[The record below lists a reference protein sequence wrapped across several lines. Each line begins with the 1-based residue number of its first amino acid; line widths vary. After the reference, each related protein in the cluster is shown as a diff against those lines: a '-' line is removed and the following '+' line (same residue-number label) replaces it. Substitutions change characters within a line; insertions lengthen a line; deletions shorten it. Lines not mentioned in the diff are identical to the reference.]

1 MDLQEF
7 LALYPWQEEHL
18 ADGEPMHWLWT
29 YDFDSTPEEMW
40 PGVIETSKIN
50 REVGFGE
57 ARYEDRGGVLHGRM
71 IAGKHAIEWV
81 EIPWSWNYAK
91 SLGNVRLYS
100 SGLMRAQRIHLH
112 YGERQPGGKQRAY
125 VYMGCIPT
133 KPEYA
138 RMLQPYFD
146 TKEEGYGKALAQ
158 IDAAVQERKSKD
170 HAFTPQAI
178 ELTEDALSRIARFRS
193 ELVDQGQPAD
203 LVDRLVEHIASGDE
217 LDLYRI
223 RLIDLAQKWSVDAD
237 ALISVA
243 LHAVRA
249 GMLTLSWDVI
259 CPHCRNM
266 RHELA
271 SLVRVN
277 AQQGRCDAC
286 GIDFSTSD
294 ENALEITFH
303 VHPSLAEVPR
313 RYYCLGEASSK
324 PHIKVQYRLL
334 PGQEIALC
342 TALAPGHYRLRTI
355 GSTATV
361 PLEVAPGG
369 SSEKLTWVAGT
380 LPDARTTAPSPCFLL
395 HNATDHTQVFV
406 IEEPTWE
413 QNVLRPAHLFNHQDF
428 RDLFS
433 HEALASDLYLDIG
446 VQTIMFTDIVGSTRL
461 YSGAGDARAFLAMKR
476 HFETIAGIAREH
488 RGAIVKTIGDGAM
501 LAFPTPAQGLAAA
514 VEIQRT
520 FAAQS
525 DGLQARV
532 SLHTG
537 RCLAV
542 NLNTGI
548 DYFGQTVNLAAKL
561 QLLAR
566 QGGIAISSE
575 MGESGD
581 VQAVI
586 AREHLSTEAAELEH
600 ATLPEAVSAFHVE
613 MEGEKV

>member
-1 MDLQEF
+1 MDLQKF
-7 LALYPWQEEHL
+7 LTLYPWQEEHL
-18 ADGEPMHWLWT
+18 TGGEPMHWLWT
-29 YDFDSTPEEMW
+29 YDFASTPEEMW

-81 EIPWSWNYAK
+81 EIPWSWNYAR

-112 YGERQPGGKQRAY
+112 YGDRQPDGKQRAY
-125 VYMGCIPT
+125 VYMGCIPS

-146 TKEEGYGKALAQ
+146 TKEVGYGKALMQ
-158 IDAAVQERKSKD
+158 IDAAVQERKSKEY
-170 HAFTPQAI
+170 AFTPQAI
-178 ELTEDALSRIARFRS
+178 ELTDDALTRIA
-193 ELVDQGQPAD
+193 ELRGELIELNQPAD
-203 LVDRLVEHIASGDE
+203 LVDRLVEYIASGDE

-223 RLIDLAQKWSVDAD
+223 RLVDLAQKWGIATDP
-237 ALISVA
+237 LLSVA

-334 PGQEIALC
+334 PGQEIPLC
-342 TALAPGHYRLRTI
+342 TALPPGRYRLRML
-355 GSTATV
+355 GSTATS
-361 PLEVAPGG
+361 PFDITEGA
-369 SSEKLTWVAGT
+369 STDKLYWQAGT
-380 LPDARTTAPSPCFLL
+380 LPDAQSAAPQPCFIL
-395 HNATDHTQVFV
+395 NNPTDHTQVFV

-413 QNVLRPAHLFNHQDF
+413 QNVLRPAALFNHQDF

-433 HEALASDLYLDIG
+433 QEALASDLYLDIG

-461 YSGAGDARAFLAMKR
+461 YSGAGDARAFLAMKH
-476 HFETIAGIAREH
+476 HFETIASIARQY

-520 FAAQS
+520 FAAQA

-566 QGGIAISSE
+566 QGGIAISQE
-575 MGESGD
+575 MAESGD
-581 VQAVI
+581 VQAVLQ
-586 AREHLSTEAAELEH
+586 REHLSTEAAILEH
-600 ATLPEAVSAFHVE
+600 ATLPEAINAFHVE
-613 MEGEKV
+613 MEAVKA